1 MAKLVVI
8 SKAMAG
14 LSFDLDARWVTIGR
28 AATNQFQILEAS
40 VSGQHCEVLLRGE
53 ELVVRDMRSTNGT
66 FIKGVMV
73 SEGVLKLGETLR
85 LGEIDLRLEATT
97 PAKLPAKISVSA
109 PGVAEKKAAA
119 PTEPSR
125 KEETKFTKKHQV
137 LLVDDS
143 MAFLETI
150 GEMFE
155 VLSDKSWEIHKAAAA
170 DQALVILQQHQIE
183 MAVLDINMPM
193 LDGVQLLSVIQR
205 RHPDVK
211 KVVLT
216 AHASDSHRANCLA
229 NGAELFLEKPVTP
242 DGIVSVF
249 NLLNDLFVWS
259 QREGFSGTLRQVG
272 LTDVIQIE
280 CLRRSS
286 CILEVHNPETFG
298 SIYIELG
305 AIVHATAAKLTGD
318 AALYR
323 LLSMGNGE
331 FRLQPF
337 KSPPA
342 RTIEGSWEYLLMEA
356 ARMSDEAKVVRANDD
371 TVLMNKASMDGKPPA
386 PVSIASP
393 SDSAPPEKP
402 TGPGSGVEDT
412 GYKELG
418 EDIVIMS
425 TYDGKW
431 HPLDGSKK

>member
-1 MAKLVVI
+1 MAKLIVT
-8 SKAMAG
+8 SKALAG
-14 LSFDLDARWVTIGR
+14 LAYELDAHWVTIGR

-40 VSGQHCEVLLRGE
+40 VSGQHCEVLLRGAD
-53 ELVVRDMRSTNGT
+53 LVVRDMRSTNGT
-66 FIKGVMV
+66 FIKGLMV
-73 SEGVLKLGETLR
+73 TEGVLRAGEILR
-85 LGEIDLRLEATT
+85 LGDIELRLEAVV
-97 PAKLPAKISVSA
+97 PPPPRISIAASG
-109 PGVAEKKAAA
+109 PEK
-119 PTEPSR
+119 TEPSR
-125 KEETKFTKKHQV
+125 KEEIKFSQKHQV

-155 VLSDKSWEIHKAAAA
+155 ALSDKSWEIHKAAAA
-170 DQALVILQQHQIE
+170 DQALVILQQHPIE
-183 MAVLDINMPM
+183 MAVVDINLPM

-211 KVVLT
+211 KVILT
-216 AHASDSHRANCLA
+216 AQATDTHRANCLA
-229 NGAELFLEKPVTP
+229 NGAELFLEKPVTS
-242 DGIVSVF
+242 DGIVSIF

-286 CILEVHNPETFG
+286 CILEVHNPETYG
-298 SIYIELG
+298 AIYIEQG
-305 AIVHATAAKLTGD
+305 AIIHATAAKLTGEQ
-318 AALYR
+318 ALYR
-323 LLSMGNGE
+323 LLSMSNGE

-337 KSPPA
+337 KSPSA

-356 ARMSDEAKVVRANDD
+356 ARMSDEARSMRATED
-371 TVLMNKASMDGKPPA
+371 TVLVSKTFLEAKSASAPPA
-386 PVSIASP
+386 PPAAASVERP
-393 SDSAPPEKP
+393 LASNP
-402 TGPGSGVEDT
+402 TGDDT

-418 EDIVIMS
+418 DDIVIIS

-431 HPLDGSKK
+431 HPVEVSKR

>member
-1 MAKLVVI
+1 
-8 SKAMAG
+8 
-14 LSFDLDARWVTIGR
+14 
-28 AATNQFQILEAS
+28 
-40 VSGQHCEVLLRGE
+40 
-53 ELVVRDMRSTNGT
+53 
-66 FIKGVMV
+66 
-73 SEGVLKLGETLR
+73 
-85 LGEIDLRLEATT
+85 
-97 PAKLPAKISVSA
+97 
-109 PGVAEKKAAA
+109 
-119 PTEPSR
+119 
-125 KEETKFTKKHQV
+125 V

-150 GEMFE
+150 GEMFV
-155 VLSDKSWEIHKAAAA
+155 VLSDKTWEIHKAAAA

-183 MAVLDINMPM
+183 LAVLDISMPM

-211 KVVLT
+211 KVILT
-216 AHASDSHRANCLA
+216 AHASDAHRANCLA

-242 DGIVSVF
+242 DGIISVF

-298 SIYIELG
+298 AIYIESG
-305 AIVHATAAKLTGD
+305 AIVHATAAKLTGEQ
-318 AALYR
+318 ALYR

-337 KSPPA
+337 KNPPV

-356 ARMSDEAKVVRANDD
+356 ARASDEAKGVMASED
-371 TVLMNKASMDGKPPA
+371 TVLIKR
-386 PVSIASP
+386 
-393 SDSAPPEKP
+393 DSATTKSPAVAGPTDSATVPAKP
-402 TGPGSGVEDT
+402 SGKAEEP
-412 GYKELG
+412 GYKDLG
-418 EDIVIMS
+418 EDIVIVS
-425 TYDGKW
+425 TYDGNW
-431 HPLDGSKK
+431 RPVDGSKR

>member
-1 MAKLVVI
+1 MAKLVII
-8 SKAMAG
+8 SKTMAG
-14 LSFDLDARWVTIGR
+14 LSFELGRHWVTIGR
-28 AATNQFQILEAS
+28 AASNQFQILEAS
-40 VSGQHCEVLLRGE
+40 VSGQHCEVLLRGD
-53 ELVVRDMRSTNGT
+53 ELSVRDMRSTNGT

-73 SEGVLKLGETLR
+73 TEGVLKPGETLR
-85 LGEIDLRLEATT
+85 LGEVDLRLELPAPAIPSATLAIPGVTRSGNET
-97 PAKLPAKISVSA
+97 PAA
-109 PGVAEKKAAA
+109 
-119 PTEPSR
+119 TEPAR
-125 KEETKFTKKHQV
+125 KEETKFTKKHHV

-143 MAFLETI
+143 MAFLETL

-155 VLSDKSWEIHKAAAA
+155 VLSEKSWQIHKAAAA

-183 MAVLDINMPM
+183 LAVLDINMPM
-193 LDGVQLLSVIQR
+193 LDGVQLLGVIQR

-211 KVVLT
+211 KVILT
-216 AHASDSHRANCLA
+216 AHATDTHRANCLA

-286 CILEVHNPETFG
+286 CILEVHNPETTG
-298 SIYIELG
+298 AIYIECG
-305 AIVHATAAKLTGD
+305 AIVHATAAKLTGET
-318 AALYR
+318 ALYR
-323 LLSMGNGE
+323 LLSMGNGQ

-337 KSPPA
+337 KSPSA

-356 ARMSDEAKVVRANDD
+356 ARRSDEARVVKPSDD
-371 TVLMNKASMDGKPPA
+371 TVLMVKPTTEAKSRLPEPSSSPA
-386 PVSIASP
+386 APAAPDKTSAASP
-393 SDSAPPEKP
+393 GLEE
-402 TGPGSGVEDT
+402 G

-418 EDIVIMS
+418 EDIVIIS
-425 TYDGKW
+425 TYDGNW
-431 HPLDGSKK
+431 HPVDGSKR

>member
-1 MAKLVVI
+1 MTRLVVI
-8 SKAMAG
+8 SRALAG
-14 LSFDLDARWVTIGR
+14 LSYELDKHWVTIGR

-40 VSGQHCEVLLRGE
+40 VSGQHCEVLLRDE

-66 FIKGVMV
+66 FIKGVMIT
-73 SEGVLKLGETLR
+73 EGLLKPGETLR
-85 LGEIDLRLEATT
+85 VGEIELRLEAT
-97 PAKLPAKISVSA
+97 A
-109 PGVAEKKAAA
+109 PGPDGSANKEPAD
-119 PTEPSR
+119 PSR
-125 KEETKFTKKHQV
+125 KEETKFTKKQQV

-150 GEMFE
+150 GEMFA
-155 VLSDKSWEIHKAAAA
+155 VLSDNKWEIHKAATA
-170 DQALVILQQHQIE
+170 DKALVILQQHQIE
-183 MAVLDINMPM
+183 LAVLDINMPM

-211 KVVLT
+211 KVILT
-216 AHASDSHRANCLA
+216 AQASDSHRANCLA

-286 CILEVHNPETFG
+286 CILEVHNPDTFG
-298 SIYIELG
+298 AIYIESG
-305 AIVHATAAKLTGD
+305 AIVHATAAKLTGKQ
-318 AALYR
+318 ALYR
-323 LLSMGNGE
+323 LLSMSNGE

-337 KSPPA
+337 KSPPL

-356 ARMSDEAKVVRANDD
+356 ARVSDEAKGIQASED
-371 TVLMNKASMDGKPPA
+371 TVLLRKAETKSPQLA
-386 PVSIASP
+386 PT
-393 SDSAPPEKP
+393 DSALSALPSG
-402 TGPGSGVEDT
+402 TTPGEEDT

-418 EDIVIMS
+418 EDIVIIS
-425 TYDGKW
+425 TYDGNW
-431 HPLDGSKK
+431 HPVDGSKR

>member
-1 MAKLVVI
+1 
-8 SKAMAG
+8 
-14 LSFDLDARWVTIGR
+14 
-28 AATNQFQILEAS
+28 
-40 VSGQHCEVLLRGE
+40 
-53 ELVVRDMRSTNGT
+53 
-66 FIKGVMV
+66 
-73 SEGVLKLGETLR
+73 
-85 LGEIDLRLEATT
+85 
-97 PAKLPAKISVSA
+97 
-109 PGVAEKKAAA
+109 
-119 PTEPSR
+119 
-125 KEETKFTKKHQV
+125 
-137 LLVDDS
+137 
-143 MAFLETI
+143 
-150 GEMFE
+150 MFE
-155 VLSDKSWEIHKAAAA
+155 VLSDKTWEIHKAAAA

-211 KVVLT
+211 KVILT
-216 AHASDSHRANCLA
+216 AQATEAHRANCLA

-286 CILEVHNPETFG
+286 CILEVHNPGTHG
-298 SIYIELG
+298 AIYIESG
-305 AIVHATAAKLTGD
+305 AIVHATAAKLTGEQ
-318 AALYR
+318 ALYR

-337 KSPPA
+337 KNPPA

-356 ARMSDEAKVVRANDD
+356 ARMSDEAKVVRATDD
-371 TVLMNKASMDGKPPA
+371 TVIVNKASLENKPAAPAATPLSADPGSSGKPLNA
-386 PVSIASP
+386 NTSGESQD
-393 SDSAPPEKP
+393 SD
-402 TGPGSGVEDT
+402 
-412 GYKELG
+412 YKELG
-418 EDIVIMS
+418 EDVVVIS

-431 HPLDGSKK
+431 RPVDGSKR